1 VIESKDRE
9 IFVVIYLSTKPL
21 RKTFGPVPTR
31 LDKPPIDAE

>member
-1 VIESKDRE
+1 LKLKTEEK
-9 IFVVIYLSTKPL
+9 FVVIYLSIKPL